1 MNFYTKHNNDLSD
14 QKRKKETNIRAKIKE
29 YFALNKVLSKNEF
42 LNFVKFIELD
52 EIWTTENGQKILW
65 DKISSYALDK
75 NIIDYEAA
83 LCGISDIFEEEE
95 EERNEEINDI
105 NNDLS
110 DDNDLLSDIDLQS
123 LHITNNS
130 FEAEKKNIKNNNK
143 INEKCFEEFLNSFRD
158 KKEII
163 YGIKFINEL
172 FFRKYIDEDNLITIK
187 NYKNFLKSI
196 KMIS

>member
-123 LHITNNS
+123 LHITSNS
-130 FEAEKKNIKNNNK
+130 FEAE
-143 INEKCFEEFLNSFRD
+143 
-158 KKEII
+158 
-163 YGIKFINEL
+163 
-172 FFRKYIDEDNLITIK
+172 NL
-187 NYKNFLKSI
+187 
-196 KMIS
+196 